1 MNRKLVFAAM
11 VLVGVGG
18 AMTSFAAPK
27 APPPPPVAAEPA
39 SVGSLAPLLEGF
51 KWGSNHAEIIKIH
64 NQVGG
69 VFDKDYDPILAKL
82 QPGARMQ
89 ATEAERD
96 SKKSAFAASWIEF
109 KDTPTG
115 FDRTAIKDEYTYRN
129 KEAVMYVDRAGRRR
143 YFFFIND
150 RLWKIYDEV
159 ALPAPAGPPSSALGG
174 AKTFVEAVTKLAA
187 DLGAPGR
194 ILAADPEKG
203 RPHTVIDWQDAST
216 HLRVVDR
223 TGEPLPVVGL
233 VLEDRA
239 TLGNIATLRAN
250 KSDDPL
256 AMDPAIAQATRGEG
270 RVDPNAPRDAG
281 APPPKNNPKNKK

>member
-18 AMTSFAAPK
+18 AMTSFAAPPK
-27 APPPPPVAAEPA
+27 APPPPPVAAEPV
-39 SVGSLAPLLEGF
+39 SVGSLATLTEGF
-51 KWGSNHAEIIKIH
+51 KWGSNHAEVVKAH

-69 VFDKDYDPILAKL
+69 IFDKDYDPVLAKL

-96 SKKSAFAASWIEF
+96 SKKSAFSASWIEF

-115 FDRTAIKDEYTYRN
+115 FDRTGIKDEYTYRN

-159 ALPAPAGPPSSALGG
+159 ALPVGNGPPPTMLGG
-174 AKTFVEAVTKLAA
+174 AKTYVEAVTKLAA
-187 DLGAPGR
+187 QLGAPGR
-194 ILAADPEKG
+194 VLAADPDKG
-203 RPHTVIDWQDAST
+203 RPHTVVDWQDATS
-216 HLRVVDR
+216 HLRAIDR
-223 TGEPLPVVGL
+223 STEPLPVLGL

-250 KSDDPL
+250 KTDDPM
-256 AMDPAIAQATRGEG
+256 AMDPSISQATRGEG
-270 RVDPNAPRDAG
+270 RTDPNAHKDAG
-281 APPPKNNPKNKK
+281 APAPKKK